1 MALTSDDLAALD
13 AAIASATLEVEYK
26 DRRVRYR
33 SMSELMDAR
42 AHVAS
47 VLAAQS
53 ATGPGLRIAKF
64 TFTTARGD

>member
-1 MALTSDDLAALD
+1 MALTSADLAALD

-53 ATGPGLRIAKF
+53 APGAGLRIAKF
-64 TFTTARGD
+64 TFTTGRGD